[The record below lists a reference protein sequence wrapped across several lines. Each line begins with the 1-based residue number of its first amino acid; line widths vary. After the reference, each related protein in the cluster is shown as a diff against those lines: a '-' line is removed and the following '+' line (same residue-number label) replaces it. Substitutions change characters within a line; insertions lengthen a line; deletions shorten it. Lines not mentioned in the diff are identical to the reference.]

1 MNIYI
6 FIYIN
11 QINVIK
17 GHHAVNTVAEGN
29 LIFCF
34 KYISTQVDIFKNYRR

>member
-1 MNIYI
+1 MYT
-6 FIYIN
+6 YIN

-17 GHHAVNTVAEGN
+17 GHHAVNNTVVEGN
-29 LIFCF
+29 LISCF